1 MTAAYDDS
9 NIFARILRGEIP
21 NQTVAQNEHALAFR
35 DISPKAPSHVL
46 VIPKGRY
53 VSFDDF
59 AANASEA
66 EIAGFMR
73 LCAEV
78 CRIEGL
84 GLAEG
89 NPGFRAITNAGPDG
103 VQEVPHF
110 HLHIMGGRMMGPM
123 LSLRD

>member
-1 MTAAYDDS
+1 MPPAYDDQ

-21 NQTVAQNEHALAFR
+21 NQTVAENEYALAFR
-35 DISPKAPSHVL
+35 DIQPKAPTHVL
-46 VIPKGRY
+46 VIPKGKY

-59 AANASEA
+59 AGTASA
-66 EIAGFMR
+66 EEITGFMR

-78 CRIEGL
+78 ARLEGVTL
-84 GLAEG
+84 DGG
-89 NPGFRAITNAGPDG
+89 TGFRAITNAGPDG

-123 LSLRD
+123 VMLRD

>member
-1 MTAAYDDS
+1 MAFDYDDT

-21 NQTVAQNEHALAFR
+21 CDKVAESDHALAFR
-35 DISPKAPSHVL
+35 DIRPQAPVHVL

-59 AANASEA
+59 AANASA
-66 EIAGFMR
+66 DEITGFMR
-73 LCAEV
+73 LCAQV
-78 CRIEGL
+78 CASEGV
-84 GLAEG
+84 GLDAG
-89 NPGFRAITNAGPDG
+89 NAGFRAITNAGPDG

-123 LSLRD
+123 VSLR

>member
-1 MTAAYDDS
+1 MAFDYDDN

-21 NQTVAQNEHALAFR
+21 NDTVAENLHALAFR
-35 DISPKAPSHVL
+35 DIAPKAPSHVL

-59 AANASEA
+59 AANASAE

-78 CRIEGL
+78 ARKEGVSL
-84 GLAEG
+84 EG
-89 NPGFRAITNAGPDG
+89 GNGFRAITNAGPDG

>member
-1 MTAAYDDS
+1 MPFTYDDD
-9 NIFARILRGEIP
+9 NIFAKILRHEIP
-21 NQTVAQNEHALAFR
+21 NDTVAENDHALAFR

-46 VIPKGRY
+46 VIPKGKY

-59 AANASEA
+59 SANASDA

-73 LCAEV
+73 LCAQV
-78 CRIEGL
+78 VA
-84 GLAEG
+84 AEG
-89 NPGFRAITNAGPDG
+89 HGIGDGGEGFRAITNSGPHG

-123 LSLRD
+123 VSLRD

>member
-1 MTAAYDDS
+1 MAYQYDDN
-9 NIFARILRGEIP
+9 NIFAKILRGEIQ
-21 NQTVAQNEHALAFR
+21 NDTVAENDYALAFR
-35 DISPKAPSHVL
+35 DIAPKAPTHVL

-73 LCAEV
+73 LSAQV
-78 CRIEGL
+78 AK
-84 GLAEG
+84 AEG
-89 NPGFRAITNAGPDG
+89 VSLEGGNGFRAITNAGSDG

-110 HLHIMGGRMMGPM
+110 HLHIMGGRNMGPM
-123 LSLRD
+123 LVMRD

>member
-1 MTAAYDDS
+1 MAPAYDDQ

-21 NQTVAQNEHALAFR
+21 NQTVAENEHALAFR
-35 DISPKAPSHVL
+35 DISPKAPTHVL

-53 VSFDDF
+53 VSFEDF
-59 AANASEA
+59 AATASPE
-66 EIAGFMR
+66 EITGFMR

-78 CRIEGL
+78 ARIEGVSL
-84 GLAEG
+84 EG
-89 NPGFRAITNAGPDG
+89 GNGFRAITNAGADG

-123 LSLRD
+123 VTRG